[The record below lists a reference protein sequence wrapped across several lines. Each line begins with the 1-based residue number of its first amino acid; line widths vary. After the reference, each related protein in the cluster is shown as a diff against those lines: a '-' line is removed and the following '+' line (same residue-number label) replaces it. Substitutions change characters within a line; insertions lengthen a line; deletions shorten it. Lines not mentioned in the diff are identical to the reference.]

1 MRWHQIPSGT
11 EYVKSLKYVFFLSHR
26 SDQNYWKN
34 MDVETWKDEM
44 VGMRKII
51 GQFAA
56 IDPCQVTG
64 NNSSTKPMI

>member
-1 MRWHQIPSGT
+1 M
-11 EYVKSLKYVFFLSHR
+11 FLSHR

-44 VGMRKII
+44 VGMRKMI

-64 NNSSTKPMI
+64 NKFFTKLPI

>member
-1 MRWHQIPSGT
+1 
-11 EYVKSLKYVFFLSHR
+11 
-26 SDQNYWKN
+26 

-44 VGMRKII
+44 VGMRKMI

-64 NNSSTKPMI
+64 NKFFTKLPI